1 MRLIFDELKH
11 GARYRL
17 QALRRDA
24 ETLANN
30 PHRDMQCAANPTW
43 RTVRYHKFSGKF
55 PAAYPCSNDTGN
67 GDKTP
72 VIYSFLREALPVRWI
87 EWCDEVKDS
96 SIDHTGWYTNE
107 YGEKARGF
115 VASLPQG
122 RFLPGY
128 FWSSNDEYVLFIGA
142 DYLND
147 SAEDCARKADSLAE
161 SFADDAYED
170 SERFDAMQDAE
181 SATEEKREA
190 LAKALALRHNPRFGG
205 MDAARKASQEYR
217 EAMEDLQEKTAAYE
231 KG

>member
-1 MRLIFDELKH
+1 MRLLFDELKH

-17 QALRRDA
+17 QALHNDA
-24 ETLANN
+24 QKLASN
-30 PHRDMQCAANPTW
+30 PHRNMQCAANPTW

-55 PAAYPCSNDTGN
+55 PVARPGFNDAGN

-72 VIYSFLREALPVRWI
+72 ILSTFNSEALPIRRI

-96 SIDHTGWYTNE
+96 SIDHQGWFTSDH
-107 YGEKARGF
+107 GEKARGF
-115 VASLPQG
+115 VASLPHG

-147 SAEDCARKADSLAE
+147 SAEDCAREADSLAE
-161 SFADDAYED
+161 SFADDAHED

-205 MDAARKASQEYR
+205 MDAARKALQEYR

>member
-24 ETLANN
+24 QKLASN
-30 PHRDMQCAANPTW
+30 PHRTTANPTW
-43 RTVRYHKFSGKF
+43 RTVRYHEFSGKF
-55 PAAYPCSNDTGN
+55 PAACPGFNDAGN
-67 GDKTP
+67 GKETP
-72 VIYSFLREALPVRWI
+72 ILSAFNREALPVRCI

-115 VASLPQG
+115 VASLPHG

-142 DYLND
+142 GYLND
-147 SAEDCARKADSLAE
+147 SAEDCAREADSLAE
-161 SFADDAYED
+161 LFADDARED
-170 SERFDAMQDAE
+170 SARFDAMTDAE
-181 SATEEKREA
+181 STAEEKREA
-190 LAKALALRHNPRFGG
+190 LAKALALRHHPRFGG
-205 MDAARKASQEYR
+205 MEAAREALQEYR
-217 EAMEDLQEKTAAYE
+217 EALQDLQEKTTAYE